1 MNELMQEKSLEV
13 ASILKTLGHQKRL
26 LILCTLADG
35 EKSVGDIEK
44 ICGAAQ
50 SQVSQFLKRME
61 AEGLINHRREG
72 NYVYYVIKDKR
83 IEQLIQTLGNI
94 FCK

>member
-1 MNELMQEKSLEV
+1 MKELMAEKSIEV
-13 ASILKTLGHQKRL
+13 AGILKTLGHQKRL
-26 LILCTLADG
+26 LILCTLSDG

-72 NYVYYVIKDKR
+72 NFVYYSIKDQR
-83 IEQLIQTLGNI
+83 VAQLIQTLGNI